1 MKKLLAILLTVCFML
16 GVFAACTN
24 DNTPANTNGP
34 EGNNNENPGQT
45 QTQTQTQAPMSSGL
59 DLSVSK
65 EPKKDWVTYLT
76 LANEMETFNILYS
89 QNNKELRVLTSCI
102 DGLLSNDNRG
112 NLVPAIAE
120 TWGTEDGGKTWTFNL
135 RKGVQWVN
143 MNGEPMQEV
152 KAEDW
157 LVGLEWVLNFYKN
170 EAANTSMPTEMIEG
184 AADYYAYV
192 AGYQDLEIPA
202 DADAATKEKLTKNYE
217 DAKAKFEAI
226 CEKYGLEPVRLTADE
241 AKSMDLTVF
250 KQMVGIEAPDDYT
263 LVYHCVAEL
272 PYFATVATYN
282 CLYPAPQAPRP

>member
-1 MKKLLAILLTVCFML
+1 
-16 GVFAACTN
+16 
-24 DNTPANTNGP
+24 
-34 EGNNNENPGQT
+34 
-45 QTQTQTQAPMSSGL
+45 MSEGL

-157 LVGLEWVLNFYKN
+157 LAL
-170 EAANTSMPTEMIEG
+170 S
-184 AADYYAYV
+184 
-192 AGYQDLEIPA
+192 GY
-202 DADAATKEKLTKNYE
+202 
-217 DAKAKFEAI
+217 
-226 CEKYGLEPVRLTADE
+226 
-241 AKSMDLTVF
+241 
-250 KQMVGIEAPDDYT
+250 
-263 LVYHCVAEL
+263 
-272 PYFATVATYN
+272 
-282 CLYPAPQAPRP
+282 

>member
-24 DNTPANTNGP
+24 DNTPANTNEP
-34 EGNNNENPGQT
+34 ASNNNNENPGQT
-45 QTQTQTQAPMSSGL
+45 QTNTPVSEGL

-226 CEKYGLEPVRLTADE
+226 CEK
-241 AKSMDLTVF
+241 
-250 KQMVGIEAPDDYT
+250 
-263 LVYHCVAEL
+263 
-272 PYFATVATYN
+272 
-282 CLYPAPQAPRP
+282 